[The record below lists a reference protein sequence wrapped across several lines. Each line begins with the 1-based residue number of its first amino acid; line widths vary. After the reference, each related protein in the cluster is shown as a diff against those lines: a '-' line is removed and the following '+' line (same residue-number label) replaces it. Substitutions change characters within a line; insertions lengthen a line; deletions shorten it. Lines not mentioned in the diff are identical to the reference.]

1 MMMRWRCQKMK
12 KEAMVA
18 SAAGEI
24 GRTSTFGSSNA
35 LWVSI
40 SSKFH
45 VHLGH
50 RWMMAFTTPE
60 FFSSPCFALLA
71 CRCLHEEGQKR
82 ALSFLPCQQKSW
94 SPVTLVHSLWPFFTS
109 KASVEVAAAAAVWRK
124 VAPIEKE
131 GPPPASSLFITT
143 MEVDVDYIS
152 NVRTI
157 THDQDQA
164 ANALDLTG
172 MFVYHLRHS
181 SYKGHEYEEKSAAF
195 FPARKAVWKKKQ
207 KQYIPITEG
216 LLFLKAPSGLRSF
229 WVLLALGSSLVARS
243 SIGFLGKSP
252 IYRDVVI
259 NGFEGNWPKRSLWEE
274 GY

>member
-1 MMMRWRCQKMK
+1 MDRSILTQPCIGRCMSPEMKSIVVMMRWRCQKMK

-60 FFSSPCFALLA
+60 FFSSPYFALLA

-109 KASVEVAAAAAVWRK
+109 KASVEVAAAAV
-124 VAPIEKE
+124 
-131 GPPPASSLFITT
+131 
-143 MEVDVDYIS
+143 
-152 NVRTI
+152 
-157 THDQDQA
+157 
-164 ANALDLTG
+164 
-172 MFVYHLRHS
+172 
-181 SYKGHEYEEKSAAF
+181 
-195 FPARKAVWKKKQ
+195 
-207 KQYIPITEG
+207 
-216 LLFLKAPSGLRSF
+216 
-229 WVLLALGSSLVARS
+229 
-243 SIGFLGKSP
+243 
-252 IYRDVVI
+252 
-259 NGFEGNWPKRSLWEE
+259 
-274 GY
+274 